1 MSLSVS
7 LTSISSRLSILP
19 KTLRSLLNQTLKPSS
34 IHVFL
39 SKESYGID
47 DGCSSLPMELKIL
60 FATEP
65 LLHLHYT
72 PNIGPYR
79 KIIPFSQLFPN
90 TPVLVVDDDT
100 VYSSQFVE
108 TAYSLWKL
116 HSCCISF
123 RAVHIDHTSPYVN
136 WPAASGEKDILLFAK
151 GNGGVV
157 YHTSWFQDI
166 RFLSNYSDLAPFADD
181 IWLNIWRISL
191 SIPCY
196 AHSKSCIQSTL
207 PTKTNLFLTNETQ
220 NDPIFQ
226 SVWKFLLPRPSS

>member
-1 MSLSVS
+1 MSLPVC

-19 KTLRSLLNQTLKPSS
+19 KTIRSLLNQTLKPSS

-47 DGCSSLPMELKIL
+47 SGCSNLPIELKTL
-60 FATEP
+60 FAIEP

-79 KIIPFSQLFPN
+79 KIIPFSQLYPN

-100 VYSSQFVE
+100 IYSSQFIE
-108 TAYSLWKL
+108 TAYTLWKE

-123 RAVHIDHTSPYVN
+123 RAVHIDHMSSYVS
-136 WPAASGEKDILLFAK
+136 WPAASGEKEILLFAK

-157 YHTSWFQDI
+157 YHTSWFQNHI
-166 RFLSNYSDLAPFADD
+166 FLSNYIQLAPFADD

-196 AHSKSCIQSTL
+196 AHSKSFIQSTI
-207 PTKTNLFLTNETQ
+207 PTKTNLFLTNESQ
-220 NDPIFQ
+220 NDSIFH
-226 SVWKFLLPRPSS
+226 SVWKHLLPRPSS

>member
-1 MSLSVS
+1 MSLPIS
-7 LTSISSRLSILP
+7 LTCISSRLSILP
-19 KTLRSLLNQTLKPSS
+19 KTIRSLLNQTLKPSS

-47 DGCSSLPMELKIL
+47 DGCLSLPMELKIL

-79 KIIPFSQLFPN
+79 KIIPFSQLFPD

-100 VYSSQFVE
+100 IYKSDFIE

-116 HSCCISF
+116 HSCSSSF
-123 RAVHIDHTSPYVN
+123 RAVPIQNSEYVN

-157 YHTSWFQDI
+157 YHTSWFQDN
-166 RFLSNYSDLAPFADD
+166 RFHSNYSDLAPFADD

-196 AHSKSCIQSTL
+196 AHSKSFIQSSI

-220 NDPIFQ
+220 NDSIFQ